1 MTTNSYEFRM
11 DGRPADTARTTFGG
25 VRLADIQAGVTRDV
39 TGADEAQRLDHAHS
53 RSSRAPSP
61 FRMTGNWT
69 PAHSAAAWFLGECFA
84 TGALLGVV
92 TELTRPLWGRRR
104 G

>member
-11 DGRPADTARTTFGG
+11 DGRSAVNARTAFGD
-25 VRLADIQAGVTRDV
+25 VRFAEIQAGATRDV
-39 TGADEAQRLDHAHS
+39 TVADEARGLDQPHS
-53 RSSRAPSP
+53 RSSNPSLP
-61 FRMTGNWT
+61 FLITGGWT

-84 TGALLGVV
+84 TGALLGLL
-92 TELTRPLWGRRR
+92 TELTRPLWGQRR